1 MKGLIVTNGYYRTAA
16 SVHQSERMK
25 TELQKFG
32 IEIIEYANNRP
43 FETDTEFGAD
53 FAVFFDKD
61 MNLAKCLEN
70 SGIRVFNSLKALEIA
85 DDKIKTY
92 LALKNSGVAYPKT
105 IPSPIRYDRGIDV
118 NFLKKVGEKLGFPLV
133 VKAAKGSL
141 GENVFLTENL
151 EELIFVENKLAP
163 TERLYQFFT
172 RESRGRSIR
181 AIVVGKKFI
190 CAMMLV
196 NEKDFRSNAS
206 VGGRS
211 EIIELDERY
220 IESAEK
226 IANILDMDFCGV
238 DFFVGEPTLI
248 EVNSNA
254 YFRAIEDITSVNVA
268 AHYAAYIFNTMRGNV
283 WKP

>member
-25 TELQKFG
+25 TELQKLG

-43 FETDTEFGAD
+43 YETDREFDAD

-70 SGIRVFNSLKALEIA
+70 SGIRVFNSLRALEIA

-92 LALKNSGVAYPKT
+92 LALKNSSVAYPKT
-105 IPSPIRYDRGIDV
+105 IPAPIRYDRGIDGD
-118 NFLKKVGEKLGFPLV
+118 FLKKVGEELGFPLV

-141 GENVFLTENL
+141 GENVFLAENL
-151 EELIFVENKLAP
+151 EELIFYENKLALI
-163 TERLYQFFT
+163 ERLYQCFN

-190 CAMMLV
+190 CAMKLV

-206 VGGRS
+206 MGGRA
-211 EIIELDERY
+211 EKIDLNKKY

-226 IANILDMDFCGV
+226 IASILDLDFCGV
-238 DFFVGEPTLI
+238 DFFAGEPTLI

-254 YFRAIEDITSVNVA
+254 YFRAIEEVTSVNVA
-268 AHYAAYIFNTMRGNV
+268 AHYAAYIFNTMRGTA